1 MSDFELQAFVTNLGK
16 YNEGEL
22 VGEWVSFPVTP
33 EEMRA
38 VLDRI
43 GIGHLDDFGA
53 PYEEVFITDYDT
65 DLYGVSGELGEYES
79 LDKLNYL
86 ASRLEELS
94 PDELEKYK
102 AILESADIPESGIDG
117 LINLTFNLDRYDI
130 YPDISDEEDLGRYYV
145 EESGIYDTK
154 AMGALANYIDY
165 EAFGRDVALDEGG
178 HFTDHGYIRD
188 DYSSWEYEFDG
199 ELDSIP
205 AEYRLSGSSEML
217 EEPDESLLMAME
229 AAGYQYDAIESS
241 KGNLRFIGEAGA
253 VMQMESWD
261 EAREWLEGVVFDDP
275 EVAENVHHL
284 LHPEKPAEMTVLVV
298 EPMKE
303 PRVVTMPTGLEALQK
318 AVGGYI
324 EAVYPFEDPVA
335 LICNEEGKFAGL
347 ELNRGLY
354 DDKGKLYDILAGT
367 FLVTGLTEDN
377 FGSLSPE
384 LIEKYTDMYR
394 TPQMF
399 IRVNGELMA
408 VPVKEAGKE
417 QADALAAEIVDLF
430 AKNGF
435 DGYYDEPGDVLS
447 QRAASVSMLIQSGN
461 DFPVRN
467 MLLEVAKS
475 NTEFSR
481 ESLEAVKK
489 LDAFYQEQQIP
500 RFSLYQIEW
509 NNPSARHLAY
519 ASHKELEK
527 QGQAVDSRNYTFVYS
542 GALSPGD
549 TLDSIYERF
558 NLQHPADF
566 RGHSLSVSDV
576 IVLHQNGQDQA
587 FYVDSFGFQ
596 QVPEF
601 FAHNPLEKVEEL
613 LEDDYGM
620 IDGIINNGDRRK
632 EQEQDKKPSILE
644 KLQEKKEEAARL
656 HEEAAKQ
663 PRKRSQDLDLS

>member
-43 GIGHLDDFGA
+43 GIGHPDDFGV

-79 LDKLNYL
+79 RDKLNYL

-205 AEYRLSGSSEML
+205 AEYRLSGSGEML

-241 KGNLRFIGEAGA
+241 KGNLRFIGEAGV

-275 EVAENVHHL
+275 EVAENVHNL

-417 QADALAAEIVDLF
+417 KADALAAGIVDLF

-435 DGYYDEPGDVLS
+435 DGYYDEPADVLS

-467 MLLEVAKS
+467 MLLEVSKS

-489 LDAFYQEQQIP
+489 LDAFYQEQQVP

-509 NNPSARHLAY
+509 NNSSARHLAY
-519 ASHKELEK
+519 ASHKELEQ
-527 QGQAVDSRNYTFVYS
+527 QGQAVDSRNYAFVYS

>member
-43 GIGHLDDFGA
+43 GIGHPDDFGV

-65 DLYGVSGELGEYES
+65 DLYGVSGELGEYEN

-102 AILESADIPESGIDG
+102 AILESADVPESGIDG

-241 KGNLRFIGEAGA
+241 KDNLRFIGEAGA

-275 EVAENVHHL
+275 EVAENVHNL

-435 DGYYDEPGDVLS
+435 DGYYDEPADVLS

-489 LDAFYQEQQIP
+489 LDAFYHEQQVP

-519 ASHKELEK
+519 ASHKELEQ
-527 QGQAVDSRNYTFVYS
+527 QGQPIDSRNYTFVYS
-542 GALSPGD
+542 GSLSPGD
-549 TLDSIYERF
+549 TLESIYERF

>member
-1 MSDFELQAFVTNLGK
+1 
-16 YNEGEL
+16 
-22 VGEWVSFPVTP
+22 
-33 EEMRA
+33 
-38 VLDRI
+38 
-43 GIGHLDDFGA
+43 
-53 PYEEVFITDYDT
+53 
-65 DLYGVSGELGEYES
+65 
-79 LDKLNYL
+79 
-86 ASRLEELS
+86 
-94 PDELEKYK
+94 
-102 AILESADIPESGIDG
+102 
-117 LINLTFNLDRYDI
+117 
-130 YPDISDEEDLGRYYV
+130 
-145 EESGIYDTK
+145 
-154 AMGALANYIDY
+154 
-165 EAFGRDVALDEGG
+165 
-178 HFTDHGYIRD
+178 
-188 DYSSWEYEFDG
+188 
-199 ELDSIP
+199 
-205 AEYRLSGSSEML
+205 ML
-217 EEPDESLLMAME
+217 EEPDESLLLAME

-275 EVAENVHHL
+275 EVAENVHNL

-435 DGYYDEPGDVLS
+435 DGYYDEPADVLS

-489 LDAFYQEQQIP
+489 LDAFYQEQQVP

-519 ASHKELEK
+519 ASHKELEQ

-566 RGHSLSVSDV
+566 RGRSLSVSDV

-587 FYVDSFGFQ
+587 FYVDSFGFE

>member
-43 GIGHLDDFGA
+43 GIGHPDDFGV

-65 DLYGVSGELGEYES
+65 DLYGVSGELGEYEN

-102 AILESADIPESGIDG
+102 AILESADVPESGIDG

-275 EVAENVHHL
+275 EVAENVHNL

-417 QADALAAEIVDLF
+417 KADALAAEIVDLF

-435 DGYYDEPGDVLS
+435 DGYYDEPADVLS

-489 LDAFYQEQQIP
+489 LDAFYQEQQVP

-519 ASHKELEK
+519 ASHKELEQ

>member
-43 GIGHLDDFGA
+43 GIGHPDDFGVS
-53 PYEEVFITDYDT
+53 YEEVFITDYDT
-65 DLYGVSGELGEYES
+65 DLYGVSGELGEYEN

-102 AILESADIPESGIDG
+102 AILESADVPESGIDG

-178 HFTDHGYIRD
+178 HFTDHGYIRN

-275 EVAENVHHL
+275 EVAENVHNL

-417 QADALAAEIVDLF
+417 KADALAAEIVDLF

-435 DGYYDEPGDVLS
+435 DGYYDEPADVLS

-489 LDAFYQEQQIP
+489 LDAFYQEQQVP

-519 ASHKELEK
+519 ASHKELEQ

>member
-22 VGEWVSFPVTP
+22 VGEWVSFPVKP

-43 GIGHLDDFGA
+43 GIGHPDDFGV

-205 AEYRLSGSSEML
+205 AEYRLSNSGEML

-253 VMQMESWD
+253 VMQMESWE

-275 EVAENVHHL
+275 EVAANVHNL

-417 QADALAAEIVDLF
+417 KADALAAEIVDLF

-435 DGYYDEPGDVLS
+435 DGYYDVPADVLS

-489 LDAFYQEQQIP
+489 LDAFYQEQKVP

-519 ASHKELEK
+519 ASHKELEQ

-632 EQEQDKKPSILE
+632 EQEQEKKPSILG

>member
-43 GIGHLDDFGA
+43 GIGHPDDFGV
-53 PYEEVFITDYDT
+53 PYEEIFITDYDT

-94 PDELEKYK
+94 SDELEKYK
-102 AILESADIPESGIDG
+102 AVLDSADIPESGIDG

-205 AEYRLSGSSEML
+205 AEYRLSNSGEML

-275 EVAENVHHL
+275 EVAANVHNL

-417 QADALAAEIVDLF
+417 KADALAAEIVDLF

-435 DGYYDEPGDVLS
+435 DGYYDVPADVLS

-489 LDAFYQEQQIP
+489 LDAFYQEQKVP

-519 ASHKELEK
+519 ASHKELEQ

-632 EQEQDKKPSILE
+632 EQEQEKKPSILG

-663 PRKRSQDLDLS
+663 PRKRSQGLDLS

>member
-1 MSDFELQAFVTNLGK
+1 MSEFELQAFVTNLGK

-22 VGEWVSFPVTP
+22 VGEWVSLPTTP

-43 GIGHLDDFGA
+43 GIGHPDAFGV
-53 PYEEVFITDYDT
+53 PYEEIFITDYDT
-65 DLYGVSGELGEYES
+65 DLYGVQDELGEYEN

-86 ASRLEELS
+86 ASRLDELS
-94 PDELEKYK
+94 SYELDKFK
-102 AILESADIPESGIDG
+102 AVLEAGDIPESGIDG
-117 LINLTFNLDRYDI
+117 LINLTYNLDRYDV
-130 YPDISDEEDLGRYYV
+130 YTDIADEEDLGRYYV

-165 EAFGRDVALDEGG
+165 EAFGRDIALDEGG
-178 HFTDHGYIRD
+178 HFTDHGYVRD

-205 AEYRLSGSSEML
+205 DEYRVSKTSI
-217 EEPDESLLMAME
+217 EPKHSKEALKAAME
-229 AAGYQYDAIESS
+229 EAGFHLDEIESS
-241 KGNLRFIGEAGA
+241 EDCLRFVGESGTFILMDNWKD
-253 VMQMESWD
+253 VE
-261 EAREWLEGVVFDDP
+261 EWLEGMVFDDP
-275 EVAENVHHL
+275 DVSNRVEKALN
-284 LHPEKPAEMTVLVV
+284 PEKETKMTVLRV
-298 EPMKE
+298 EPMKAPE
-303 PRVVTMPTGLEALQK
+303 VITIDTGLESLQHEV
-318 AVGGYI
+318 AGDI
-324 EAVYPFEDPVA
+324 EAVYPFTDPVA
-335 LICNEEGKFAGL
+335 LICNEEGKL
-347 ELNRGLY
+347 NQLPLNRGLY
-354 DDKGKLYDILAGT
+354 DDEGRLYDILAGT

-384 LIEKYTDMYR
+384 LLEKYAEMYK

-399 IRVNGELMA
+399 MRVNGEIVA
-408 VPVKEAGKE
+408 VPLRDSGKE
-417 QADALAAEIVDLF
+417 QADQLGSEIADLF

-435 DGYYDEPGDVLS
+435 DGYYDEPADVLR
-447 QRAASVSMLIQSGN
+447 QRAEAFSVVIRSGN
-461 DFPVRN
+461 DFPIRS

-481 ESLEAVKK
+481 ECLDAVKK
-489 LDAFYQEQQIP
+489 LDAFYQGQDIP
-500 RFSLYQIEW
+500 RFSLYQMDQTRPDYRRLTFSSFSEVQKMG
-509 NNPSARHLAY
+509 LT
-519 ASHKELEK
+519 
-527 QGQAVDSRNYTFVYS
+527 VDGRNYDCVYS
-542 GALSPGD
+542 GALASGE

-558 NLQHPADF
+558 NLRHPSDF

-587 FYVDSFGFQ
+587 FYVDSFGFK

-601 FAHNPLEKVEEL
+601 YAHNPLEKVEEL

-632 EQEQDKKPSILE
+632 EQEADKKPSILE

-663 PRKRSQDLDLS
+663 PRKRDHDIDLS

>member
-1 MSDFELQAFVTNLGK
+1 MHDFELQAFVTNLGK

-22 VGEWVSFPVTP
+22 VGEWVSFPVTL
-33 EEMRA
+33 EELRA

-43 GIGHLDDFGA
+43 GIGHPDDFGV
-53 PYEEVFITDYDT
+53 PYEEIFITDYDT
-65 DLYGVSGELGEYES
+65 DLYGVPGELGEYEN

-86 ASRLEELS
+86 ASRLEELTS
-94 PDELEKYK
+94 HELDKYK
-102 AILESADIPESGIDG
+102 AVLESADIPESGIDG
-117 LINLTFNLDRYDI
+117 LINLTFNLDRYDV
-130 YPDISDEEDLGRYYV
+130 YTDITDEEDLGRYYV
-145 EESGIYDTK
+145 EESGIYDTE

-165 EAFGRDVALDEGG
+165 EAFGRDIALDEGG

-205 AEYRLSGSSEML
+205 AEYRLSGSGEML

-229 AAGYQYDAIESS
+229 AAGYHYDAIESS
-241 KGNLRFIGEAGA
+241 EGNLRFIGEAGS

-261 EAREWLEGVVFDDP
+261 EARDWLEGVVFDDS
-275 EVAENVHHL
+275 EMAEKVHNL
-284 LHPEKPAEMTVLVV
+284 LHPEKPTEMTVLVV

-303 PRVVTMPTGLEALQK
+303 PRVETIPTGLESLQK
-318 AVGGYI
+318 AVRGYI
-324 EAVYPFEDPVA
+324 EAVYPFSDPVA
-335 LICNEEGKFAGL
+335 LICNEEGKFNGSA
-347 ELNRGLY
+347 LNRGLY
-354 DDKGKLYDILAGT
+354 DDKGKLYDIIAGT

-384 LIEKYTDMYR
+384 LIEKYSDMYR
-394 TPQMF
+394 TPQVF
-399 IRVNGELMA
+399 IRVNGELVA
-408 VPVKEAGKE
+408 VPVKEVGKE
-417 QADALAAEIVDLF
+417 KADALASEIVDLF

-435 DGYYDEPGDVLS
+435 DGYYDEQAEVLK
-447 QRAASVSMLIQSGN
+447 QRAANMSLVIQSGN

-475 NTEFSR
+475 NTEYSR
-481 ESLEAVKK
+481 ECLEAVKK
-489 LDAFYQEQQIP
+489 LDAFYQEQQMP

-509 NNPSARHLAY
+509 NNASARHLAY
-519 ASHKELEK
+519 ASHKDLESL
-527 QGQAVDSRNYTFVYS
+527 GASVDSRNYTFVYS

-558 NLQHPADF
+558 NLQHPAEF

-632 EQEQDKKPSILE
+632 EQEQEKKPSILE

>member
-43 GIGHLDDFGA
+43 GIGHPDDFGV

-65 DLYGVSGELGEYES
+65 DLYGVSGELGEYEN

-102 AILESADIPESGIDG
+102 AILESADVPESGIDG

-275 EVAENVHHL
+275 EVAENVHNL

-417 QADALAAEIVDLF
+417 KADALAAEIVDLF

-435 DGYYDEPGDVLS
+435 DGYYDEPADVLS

-489 LDAFYQEQQIP
+489 LDAFYQEQQVP

-519 ASHKELEK
+519 ASHKELEQ

-632 EQEQDKKPSILE
+632 EQKQDKKPSILE

>member
-22 VGEWVSFPVTP
+22 VGDWVSFPVTP

-43 GIGHLDDFGA
+43 GIGHPDDFGV

-261 EAREWLEGVVFDDP
+261 EARKWLEGVVFDDP
-275 EVAENVHHL
+275 EVAENVHNL

-303 PRVVTMPTGLEALQK
+303 PRVVTLPTGLEALQK

-417 QADALAAEIVDLF
+417 KAEALAAEIVDLF

-435 DGYYDEPGDVLS
+435 DGYYDEPADVLS

-489 LDAFYQEQQIP
+489 LDAFYQEQQVP

-519 ASHKELEK
+519 ASHKELEQ

>member
-43 GIGHLDDFGA
+43 GIGHPDDFGV
-53 PYEEVFITDYDT
+53 PYEEIFITDYDT

-94 PDELEKYK
+94 SDELEKYK
-102 AILESADIPESGIDG
+102 AVLDSADIPESGIDG

-130 YPDISDEEDLGRYYV
+130 YPDISDVEDLGRYYV

-205 AEYRLSGSSEML
+205 AEYRLSNSGEML
-217 EEPDESLLMAME
+217 EEPDESLLIAME

-275 EVAENVHHL
+275 EVAANVHNL

-417 QADALAAEIVDLF
+417 KADALAAEIVDLF

-435 DGYYDEPGDVLS
+435 DGYYDEPADVLS

-489 LDAFYQEQQIP
+489 LDAFYQEQQVP

-519 ASHKELEK
+519 ASHKELEQ

>member
-33 EEMRA
+33 EEMSA

-43 GIGHLDDFGA
+43 GIGHPDDFGV

-188 DYSSWEYEFDG
+188 DYFSWEYEFDG

-275 EVAENVHHL
+275 EVAENVHNL

-384 LIEKYTDMYR
+384 LIEKYTDLYR

-417 QADALAAEIVDLF
+417 KADALAAEIVDLF

-435 DGYYDEPGDVLS
+435 DGYYDEPADVLS

-489 LDAFYQEQQIP
+489 LDAFYQEQQVP

-519 ASHKELEK
+519 ASHKELEQ

-542 GALSPGD
+542 GALSTGD
-549 TLDSIYERF
+549 SLDSIYERF

-632 EQEQDKKPSILE
+632 EQEDKKPSILE

>member
-22 VGEWVSFPVTP
+22 VGDWVSFPVTP

-43 GIGHLDDFGA
+43 GIGHPDDFGV

-261 EAREWLEGVVFDDP
+261 EARKWLEGVVFDDP
-275 EVAENVHHL
+275 EVAENVHNL

-417 QADALAAEIVDLF
+417 KAEALAAEIVDLF

-435 DGYYDEPGDVLS
+435 DGYYDEPADVLS

-489 LDAFYQEQQIP
+489 LDAFYQEQQVP

-519 ASHKELEK
+519 ASHKELEQ

>member
-43 GIGHLDDFGA
+43 GIGHPDDFGV

-275 EVAENVHHL
+275 EVAENVHNL

-435 DGYYDEPGDVLS
+435 DGYYDEPADVLS

-489 LDAFYQEQQIP
+489 LDAFYQEQQVP

-519 ASHKELEK
+519 ASHKELEQ

>member
-43 GIGHLDDFGA
+43 GIGHPDAFGV

-86 ASRLEELS
+86 ASR
-94 PDELEKYK
+94 
-102 AILESADIPESGIDG
+102 
-117 LINLTFNLDRYDI
+117 
-130 YPDISDEEDLGRYYV
+130 
-145 EESGIYDTK
+145 
-154 AMGALANYIDY
+154 
-165 EAFGRDVALDEGG
+165 
-178 HFTDHGYIRD
+178 
-188 DYSSWEYEFDG
+188 
-199 ELDSIP
+199 
-205 AEYRLSGSSEML
+205 
-217 EEPDESLLMAME
+217 
-229 AAGYQYDAIESS
+229 
-241 KGNLRFIGEAGA
+241 
-253 VMQMESWD
+253 
-261 EAREWLEGVVFDDP
+261 
-275 EVAENVHHL
+275 
-284 LHPEKPAEMTVLVV
+284 
-298 EPMKE
+298 
-303 PRVVTMPTGLEALQK
+303 
-318 AVGGYI
+318 
-324 EAVYPFEDPVA
+324 
-335 LICNEEGKFAGL
+335 
-347 ELNRGLY
+347 
-354 DDKGKLYDILAGT
+354 LAGT

-417 QADALAAEIVDLF
+417 KADALAAEIVDLF

-435 DGYYDEPGDVLS
+435 DGYYDEPADVLS

-489 LDAFYQEQQIP
+489 LDAFFQEQQIP

-519 ASHKELEK
+519 ASHKELEQ
-527 QGQAVDSRNYTFVYS
+527 QGQAVDSRNYSFVYS

-549 TLDSIYERF
+549 TLDSMVSTLRSS
-558 NLQHPADF
+558 
-566 RGHSLSVSDV
+566 GTSLTC
-576 IVLHQNGQDQA
+576 
-587 FYVDSFGFQ
+587 SF
-596 QVPEF
+596 
-601 FAHNPLEKVEEL
+601 
-613 LEDDYGM
+613 
-620 IDGIINNGDRRK
+620 
-632 EQEQDKKPSILE
+632 SI
-644 KLQEKKEEAARL
+644 
-656 HEEAAKQ
+656 
-663 PRKRSQDLDLS
+663 

>member
-43 GIGHLDDFGA
+43 GIGHPDDFGV

-65 DLYGVSGELGEYES
+65 DLYGVSGELGEYEN

-102 AILESADIPESGIDG
+102 AILESADVPESGIDG

-275 EVAENVHHL
+275 EVAENVHNL

-417 QADALAAEIVDLF
+417 KADALAAEIVDLF

-435 DGYYDEPGDVLS
+435 DSYYDEPADVLS

-461 DFPVRN
+461 DFSVRN

-489 LDAFYQEQQIP
+489 LDAFYQEQQVP

-519 ASHKELEK
+519 ASHKELEQ
-527 QGQAVDSRNYTFVYS
+527 QGV
-542 GALSPGD
+542 G
-549 TLDSIYERF
+549 
-558 NLQHPADF
+558 
-566 RGHSLSVSDV
+566 
-576 IVLHQNGQDQA
+576 VLLA
-587 FYVDSFGFQ
+587 
-596 QVPEF
+596 
-601 FAHNPLEKVEEL
+601 
-613 LEDDYGM
+613 
-620 IDGIINNGDRRK
+620 
-632 EQEQDKKPSILE
+632 
-644 KLQEKKEEAARL
+644 
-656 HEEAAKQ
+656 
-663 PRKRSQDLDLS
+663 

>member
-1 MSDFELQAFVTNLGK
+1 MSNFELQAFVTNLGK

-33 EEMRA
+33 EEMSA

-43 GIGHLDDFGA
+43 GIGHPDDFGV

-275 EVAENVHHL
+275 EVAENVHNL

-417 QADALAAEIVDLF
+417 KADALAAEIVDLF

-435 DGYYDEPGDVLS
+435 DGYYDEPADVLS

-489 LDAFYQEQQIP
+489 LDAFYQEQQVP

-519 ASHKELEK
+519 ASHKELEQ
-527 QGQAVDSRNYTFVYS
+527 QGQAVDGRNYTFVYS

>member
-43 GIGHLDDFGA
+43 GIGHPDDFGV

-65 DLYGVSGELGEYES
+65 DLYGVSGELGEYEN

-275 EVAENVHHL
+275 EVAENVHNL

-417 QADALAAEIVDLF
+417 KADALAAEIVDLF

-435 DGYYDEPGDVLS
+435 DSYYDEPADVLS

-461 DFPVRN
+461 DFSVRN

-489 LDAFYQEQQIP
+489 LDAFYQEQQVP

-519 ASHKELEK
+519 ASHKELEQ

>member
-43 GIGHLDDFGA
+43 GIGHPDDFGV

-65 DLYGVSGELGEYES
+65 DLYGVSGELGEYEN

-102 AILESADIPESGIDG
+102 AILESADVPESGIDG

-275 EVAENVHHL
+275 EVAENVHNL

-417 QADALAAEIVDLF
+417 KADALAAEIVDLF

-435 DGYYDEPGDVLS
+435 DSYYDEPADVLS

-461 DFPVRN
+461 DFSVRN

-489 LDAFYQEQQIP
+489 LDAFYQEQQVP

-519 ASHKELEK
+519 ASHKELEQ

>member
-43 GIGHLDDFGA
+43 GIGHPDDFGV

-275 EVAENVHHL
+275 EVAENVHNL

-417 QADALAAEIVDLF
+417 KADALAAEIVDLF
-430 AKNGF
+430 AKNGY
-435 DGYYDEPGDVLS
+435 DGYYDEPADVLS

-489 LDAFYQEQQIP
+489 LDAFYQEQQVP

-519 ASHKELEK
+519 ASHKELEQ